1 MSKRH
6 IYLFSPKKIAFAAM
20 LVAMSVIIGI
30 FCKNFMNFGLGLF
43 RITFEN
49 LPIIL
54 AGIYLGPIGGG
65 FVGIATDL
73 ISYLLS
79 SQIYPPNLVVTIGA
93 ALIGITAGVIPY
105 IFKKRGYSQIVLS
118 ATLSH
123 VIGSMIIKSI
133 GLYQFYGFAVLWRIP
148 TYIGIAA
155 IEIFIM
161 CMMYRN
167 RSIRNM
173 LEGL

>member
-6 IYLFSPKKIAFAAM
+6 IYSFSPKKIAFAAM

-54 AGIYLGPIGGG
+54 AGIYLGPIVGG
-65 FVGIATDL
+65 FVGVATDL